1 MTNIPLHFSQ
11 GTVRPNIGPNLSYL
25 AAEQI
30 CSSTLWKK
38 FPKAFRGEYVDDWDC
53 KKETSYWYVIKDT
66 PFDISELKAKRRYE
80 ITKAKR
86 NFIVKKIKSDSETS
100 IKSMFDVYNEAITDY
115 LFAPPRYSLEEFH
128 RSIKAWWHY
137 DSKLGGGREMIVY
150 GAYDTDN
157 KLCGFAHV
165 IKYRD
170 HCSFSTLKTRPSAE
184 SKGINAAICYKIIL
198 DCNDDLLKG
207 NFFISDG
214 ARNLSHV
221 THFQDYLQK
230 YFGFRKAYCR
240 LRVVYR
246 PLFKPIIAILFLF
259 KNFLKKF
266 DSYSLFHKI
275 NAILLAEEVSRDC
288 KLE

>member
-1 MTNIPLHFSQ
+1 MTVIRKNNDTNCYII
-11 GTVRPNIGPNLSYL
+11 VIYI
-25 AAEQI
+25 I
-30 CSSTLWKK
+30 C
-38 FPKAFRGEYVDDWDC
+38 
-53 KKETSYWYVIKDT
+53 
-66 PFDISELKAKRRYE
+66 
-80 ITKAKR
+80 
-86 NFIVKKIKSDSETS
+86 
-100 IKSMFDVYNEAITDY
+100 
-115 LFAPPRYSLEEFH
+115 
-128 RSIKAWWHY
+128 
-137 DSKLGGGREMIVY
+137 RESNDRF
-150 GAYDTDN
+150 G
-157 KLCGFAHV
+157 
-165 IKYRD
+165 
-170 HCSFSTLKTRPSAE
+170 LKTRPSAE